1 MEYTCVANS
10 RAYFNATSLNAR
22 YTHFAMAPCEWYND
36 KAIEHPYLMLV
47 KKKAG
52 TIILYASP

>member
-36 KAIEHPYLMLV
+36 KTIEHPYLMLV
-47 KKKAG
+47 KKKAD
-52 TIILYASP
+52 TIILY